1 MAQELPKRRA
11 RGWGH
16 ARIYAVGHSTRSA
29 EELVELLRAHD
40 VRTLADIRTVPR
52 SRAHPQFNLNTLP
65 RTLAAAGIHHVHL
78 PRLGGLRR
86 PRPNSPNGA
95 WRNASFRGYAD
106 YMLTDDFAQG
116 LEELR
121 LIAADGSVAIMC
133 AEALRWRCHR
143 SLVADA
149 LYARGVQVRHITS
162 RTRMEP
168 HRLTPFAELRGRQVL
183 YPPRPE
189 DGSGTSSPSPRSVIQ
204 SPPFLWR
211 GRARLGFHHRRGEER
226 TPAHALE
233 NRAAS

>member
-1 MAQELPKRRA
+1 MTHELPKRRA

-29 EELVELLRAHD
+29 EELVELLLAHG

-52 SRAHPQFNLNTLP
+52 SRTNSQFNRDTFP
-65 RTLAAAGIHHVHL
+65 RTLAAAGLLHAHL

-86 PRPNSPNGA
+86 PLPDSPNGA
-95 WRNASFRGYAD
+95 WRNTSFRGYAD

-121 LIAADGSVAIMC
+121 LLAEEGPVALMC

-149 LYARGVQVRHITS
+149 LFARGVQVLHIT
-162 RTRMEP
+162 RPTRAEP
-168 HRLTPFAELRGRQVL
+168 HQLTPFAELHGRQVL
-183 YPPRPE
+183 YPVRAQE
-189 DGSGTSSPSPRSVIQ
+189 DSSTPSA
-204 SPPFLWR
+204 SPPPP
-211 GRARLGFHHRRGEER
+211 E
-226 TPAHALE
+226 
-233 NRAAS
+233 